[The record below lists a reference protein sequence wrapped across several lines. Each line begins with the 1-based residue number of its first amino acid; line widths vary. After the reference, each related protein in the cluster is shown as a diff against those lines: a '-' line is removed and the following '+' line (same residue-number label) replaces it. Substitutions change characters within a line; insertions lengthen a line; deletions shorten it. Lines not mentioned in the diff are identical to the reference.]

1 MSRVRITAC
10 RDFPGH
16 AHRVAREA
24 LCSACVVEVVRV
36 GDVTRTACERCGGT
50 RLVQKMSGPAPC
62 PRPEDFADNN
72 PATDPLLGML

>member
-1 MSRVRITAC
+1 MSRVLITAC

-16 AHRVAREA
+16 ARRVVREA
-24 LCSACVVEVVRV
+24 LCPSCVVEVVPV

-62 PRPEDFADNN
+62 PRCVS
-72 PATDPLLGML
+72 

>member
-16 AHRVAREA
+16 AHR
-24 LCSACVVEVVRV
+24 
-36 GDVTRTACERCGGT
+36 VTRTACERCGGT

-62 PRPEDFADNN
+62 PRCAS
-72 PATDPLLGML
+72 